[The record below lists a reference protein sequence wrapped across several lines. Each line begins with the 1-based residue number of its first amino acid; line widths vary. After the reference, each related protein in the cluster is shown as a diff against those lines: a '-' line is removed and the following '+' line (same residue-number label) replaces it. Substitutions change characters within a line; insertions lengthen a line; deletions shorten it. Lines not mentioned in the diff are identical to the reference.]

1 MRQNHQVGKVNQNL
15 SSEGEEEELAKMRTT
30 SDTQNLAAQDG
41 CSPVTPLS
49 SFLSDVESSTRI
61 TAPNVSEQPSAPPVT
76 YYA

>member
-15 SSEGEEEELAKMRTT
+15 SPEGEEEELAKMRTT

-49 SFLSDVESSTRI
+49 SFLSDAESSTCI
-61 TAPNVSEQPSAPPVT
+61 TAPTISEQPYAPPVT